1 MSSHNLLRKQV
12 FSEVKKKRLI
22 FLTFVVL
29 SFIYLSIS
37 LVFGDMGLFR
47 YLELNRTKMNME
59 SQLSEINRQNEQ
71 LRTQLKLLKEDS
83 FYREKLAREEYG
95 LSKPNESS
103 STAASSRER
112 SWACCTIPPAARIF
126 AARASKADITL

>member
-47 YLELNRTKMNME
+47 YLELNRTKINLE

-71 LRTQLKLLKEDS
+71 LRTQLKLLKEDP

-95 LSKPNESS
+95 LSKPNEY
-103 STAASSRER
+103 
-112 SWACCTIPPAARIF
+112 IF
-126 AARASKADITL
+126 QYDK

>member
-12 FSEVKKKRLI
+12 ISEVKKKRLI

-47 YLELNRTKMNME
+47 YLELNRTKKNLE
-59 SQLSEINRQNEQ
+59 GQLTEINRQNEQ
-71 LRTQLKLLKEDS
+71 LRTQLKLLKEDP

-95 LSKPNESS
+95 LSKPNEY
-103 STAASSRER
+103 
-112 SWACCTIPPAARIF
+112 IF
-126 AARASKADITL
+126 QYDK

>member
-47 YLELNRTKMNME
+47 YFELNRTKMNLE

-71 LRTQLKLLKEDS
+71 LRTQLKLLKEDP

-95 LSKPNESS
+95 LSKPNEY
-103 STAASSRER
+103 
-112 SWACCTIPPAARIF
+112 IF
-126 AARASKADITL
+126 EYDK